1 MGRSDARDGKFK
13 GAIAAAVLLVAGL
26 AALAHAGLF
35 DGLFGK
41 SPPAGKSPADNA
53 KAAGVVESADAV
65 MIPLKALDSG
75 KALFL
80 VHAAGERDIH
90 FFALKSSDGIHRAAF
105 DACDI
110 CFLAN
115 EGYRQEGD
123 LMVCNK
129 CGQTFP
135 SVKVNEIRGGC
146 NPEPLDRRVE
156 GDYLVIRKSD
166 IEAGGDYFVRK
177 RP

>member
-1 MGRSDARDGKFK
+1 MGRSDSRDGRLK
-13 GAIAAAVLLVAGL
+13 GAIAAAVLLVAGV
-26 AALAHAGLF
+26 AALAHAGFF
-35 DGLFGK
+35 DSLFGK
-41 SPPAGKSPADNA
+41 STPAGKNPAENA
-53 KAAGVVESADAV
+53 QAAGVVETADAV

-80 VHAAGERDIH
+80 VHESGDRDIH
-90 FFALKSSDGIHRAAF
+90 FFALKSSDGVRRAAF

-129 CGQTFP
+129 CGQSFP
-135 SVKVNEIRGGC
+135 SVKVNELRGGC
-146 NPEPLDRRVE
+146 NPEPLGRQVE
-156 GDYLVIRKSD
+156 GDYLVIQKSD
-166 IEAGGDYFVRK
+166 IEAGRDYFARK